1 MLPLF
6 GKNGAQILALAAFS
20 IILLKKW
27 NLLKKENLFITSYP
41 RKYFF
46 CKDYFVAII
55 FWWQICFWQNLYGH
69 LFLHTI
75 FFDKIFFL
83 AKFYLVK
90 FFSSIPL
97 DCFIFASW
105 ACMLNLSFRNRNFMV
120 EENKRIS
127 SFHGYLS
134 HSSSWV
140 EFELGLG

>member
-27 NLLKKENLFITSYP
+27 NLFKKENLFITSYP

-46 CKDYFVAII
+46 LQRLFCRKYFLMTN
-55 FWWQICFWQNLYGH
+55 ICMDTFFCTQ
-69 LFLHTI
+69 I

-83 AKFYLVK
+83 GKVLFGEI
-90 FFSSIPL
+90 FSSITL
-97 DCFIFASW
+97 DCFIFVSW
-105 ACMLNLSFRNRNFMV
+105 ACMLNLSFRSRNFMV